1 VSGVVAV
8 GQRLRAPRR
17 HWHDAPLRTRLT
29 AAAALAAMVSIVG
42 VISVAYVAVH
52 HELLGNIDS
61 QLRKQAPNVQLV
73 VTGTSGKNLI
83 VGNRNG
89 PGMVPSDVQGI
100 LLPTND
106 ANDYLSGRPNG
117 QAISIPITARD
128 RQIAAGHGGEWLHTT
143 DFQGTPLRVDTLHV
157 PFHDLHSGQV
167 YNGAVQ
173 VALPLTAVESQ
184 LHRLRLAFL
193 LLALLGLGAVV
204 AGSWLAVRRM
214 MRPVASLTEAAE
226 QIAVTRDLAT
236 RIEDYG
242 DDELGRLAVSFNT
255 MLDALERSLGSQ
267 RQLILD
273 ASHELRTPLASLRTN
288 VEVLHEIDRLTL
300 DQRHDLLDGIVTQL
314 EELTGLVA
322 DVVELARGD
331 APESAHSD
339 VEVDELVSHTVER
352 ARRYWPN
359 VVYMLTTEP
368 LVVRGVSSRL
378 DRAVI
383 NLLDNAGKFSAAG
396 AVVDVAVTSDGTI
409 SVADR
414 GPGVPEDALPFVFDR
429 FYRSDEARAMPG
441 SGLGLAIVKQVV
453 DGHGGTVT
461 MANRL
466 HGGAVVTVTLVPLP
480 LEEPVSASPEVE
492 PAPQTVAG

>member
-1 VSGVVAV
+1 MSGVVAV

-17 HWHDAPLRTRLT
+17 HWHDAPLRTRIT
-29 AAAALAAMVSIVG
+29 AAAALAATISIVG

-52 HELLGNIDS
+52 HELLSNIDS
-61 QLRKQAPNVQLV
+61 QLHQQAQNVHLNAAPSQTGYTVFVNRQPDMVSGPVQIVSSDGKFSKGAV
-73 VTGTSGKNLI
+73 V
-83 VGNRNG
+83 
-89 PGMVPSDVQGI
+89 
-100 LLPTND
+100 LPVSSRD
-106 ANDYLSGRPNG
+106 IAIAN
-117 QAISIPITARD
+117 
-128 RQIAAGHGGEWLHTT
+128 HGGLWLRTREVG
-143 DFQGTPLRVDTLHV
+143 GTPLRVLTFRSNLT
-157 PFHDLHSGQV
+157 G
-167 YNGAVQ
+167 YAVMI
-173 VALPLTAVESQ
+173 ALPLTAAESQ
-184 LHRLRLAFL
+184 LHKLRLAFL
-193 LLALLGLGAVV
+193 LLGLLGLLTVV
-204 AGSWLAVRRM
+204 AGSWLVVRRM

-226 QIAVTRDLAT
+226 QIAVTRDLTT

-300 DQRHDLLDGIVTQL
+300 EQRRDLLDGIVTQL

-339 VEVDELVSHTVER
+339 VEIDELVAHAVER

-359 VVYMLTTEP
+359 VVYMVSTEP
-368 LVVRGVSSRL
+368 LVVRGVSTRL

-383 NLLDNAGKFSAAG
+383 NLLDNAGKFSPAG
-396 AVVDVAVTSDGTI
+396 SVVDIAVTSDGTI

-414 GPGVPEDALPFVFDR
+414 GPGVPDDALPFVFDR

-466 HGGAVVTVTLVPLP
+466 DGGAVVTVTLVPLP
-480 LEEPVSASPEVE
+480 QEEPVSASPEVE

>member
-1 VSGVVAV
+1 
-8 GQRLRAPRR
+8 
-17 HWHDAPLRTRLT
+17 
-29 AAAALAAMVSIVG
+29 MVSIVG
-42 VISVAYVAVH
+42 VISVAYFAVH
-52 HELLGNIDS
+52 HELLSNIDS
-61 QLRKQAPNVQLV
+61 QLRKQAPGVSLHVTSKPGGGTVVQNASDPAMV
-73 VTGTSGKNLI
+73 SG
-83 VGNRNG
+83 
-89 PGMVPSDVQGI
+89 PVQGFY
-100 LLPTND
+100 LPEGSTVPVEFIPTGQNIHIPVS
-106 ANDYLSGRPNG
+106 SGDI
-117 QAISIPITARD
+117 AIAL
-128 RQIAAGHGGEWLHTT
+128 HGGESLRTVNVE
-143 DFQGTPLRVDTLHV
+143 GLPLRVATLRTRV
-157 PFHDLHSGQV
+157 FTSQGTEP
-167 YNGAVQ
+167 GAVQ
-173 VALPLTAVESQ
+173 VSLPLNAVESQ
-184 LHRLRLAFL
+184 LHKLRLAFL
-193 LLALLGLGAVV
+193 LLGLLGLGAVI
-204 AGSWLAVRRM
+204 AGSWLVVRRM

-236 RIEDYG
+236 RIDDYG

-255 MLDALERSLGSQ
+255 MLDALERSLGAQ

-300 DQRHDLLDGIVTQL
+300 DQRRDLLNGIVTQL

-331 APESAHSD
+331 APESAHSA
-339 VEVDELVSHTVER
+339 VEVDELVSHAVER

-396 AVVDVAVTSDGTI
+396 AVVDVSVTSDGTI

-414 GPGVPEDALPFVFDR
+414 GPGVPDDALPFVFDR

-480 LEEPVSASPEVE
+480 QEEPVSASPEVE

>member
-29 AAAALAAMVSIVG
+29 AAAALAATVSIVG
-42 VISVAYVAVH
+42 VISVAYFAVH
-52 HELLGNIDS
+52 HELLSNVDS
-61 QLRKQAPNVQLV
+61 QLQQQANNVELTLTPTPLGVSVQVPQQPDMVSGPVQAVSVDGRHSFGRV
-73 VTGTSGKNLI
+73 VLP
-83 VGNRNG
+83 VG
-89 PGMVPSDVQGI
+89 
-100 LLPTND
+100 
-106 ANDYLSGRPNG
+106 
-117 QAISIPITARD
+117 ARD
-128 RQIAAGHGGEWLHTT
+128 RHIAAHGGTWLRTNM
-143 DFQGTPLRVDTLHV
+143 DQGTPLRVLTIQRTV
-157 PFHDLHSGQV
+157 PDGHGGSVGIAL
-167 YNGAVQ
+167 Q
-173 VALPLTAVESQ
+173 VALPLTAADSQ
-184 LHRLRLAFL
+184 LHKLRLAFL
-193 LLALLGLGAVV
+193 LLALCGLGTVV
-204 AGSWLAVRRM
+204 AGSWLVVRRM

-236 RIEDYG
+236 RIDDYG

-255 MLDALERSLGSQ
+255 MLDALERSLGAQ

-339 VEVDELVSHTVER
+339 VEVDELVSHAVER

-396 AVVDVAVTSDGTI
+396 AVVDVSVTSDGTI

-414 GPGVPEDALPFVFDR
+414 GPGVPDDALPFVFDR

-466 HGGAVVTVTLVPLP
+466 HGGAVVTVRLVPLP
-480 LEEPVSASPEVE
+480 QEEPVSASAEVE

>member
-1 VSGVVAV
+1 VSGVAAV

-17 HWHDAPLRTRLT
+17 HWHDAPLRTRIT
-29 AAAALAAMVSIVG
+29 AAAALAATISIVG
-42 VISVAYVAVH
+42 VVSVAYVAVH
-52 HELLGNIDS
+52 HELLSNIDS
-61 QLRKQAPNVQLV
+61 QLNEQASNVQVGASVDPGTGLV
-73 VTGTSGKNLI
+73 SAHI
-83 VGNRNG
+83 VPQ
-89 PGMVPSDVQGI
+89 PGMVSADLQI
-100 LLPTND
+100 LNTAGKHQTRSAVDLPV
-106 ANDYLSGRPNG
+106 YG
-117 QAISIPITARD
+117 RD
-128 RQIAAGHGGEWLHTT
+128 RRLANHEGQWLHAVKVN
-143 DFQGTPLRVDTLHV
+143 GTPFRVLT
-157 PFHDLHSGQV
+157 FHHDIPGTEGV
-167 YNGAVQ
+167 AVQ

-184 LHRLRLAFL
+184 LHKLRLAFL
-193 LLALLGLGAVV
+193 LLALLGLGTVI
-204 AGSWLAVRRM
+204 AGSWLVVRRM

-236 RIEDYG
+236 RIDDYG

-288 VEVLHEIDRLTL
+288 VEVLHEIDRLTP
-300 DQRHDLLDGIVTQL
+300 DQRRDLLEGIVTQL

-339 VEVDELVSHTVER
+339 VEVDELVTHAVER

-359 VVYMLTTEP
+359 VVYMLSSEP
-368 LVVRGVSSRL
+368 LVVRGVAARL

-383 NLLDNAGKFSAAG
+383 NLLDNAGKFSSPG
-396 AVVDVAVTSDGTI
+396 SVVDVAVTSAGTI
-409 SVADR
+409 RVSDR

-480 LEEPVSASPEVE
+480 QEEPVSASPEVE

>member
-1 VSGVVAV
+1 VSGVAAV
-8 GQRLRAPRR
+8 GERLRAPRR
-17 HWHDAPLRTRLT
+17 HWHDAPLRTRIT
-29 AAAALAAMVSIVG
+29 AAAALAATISIVG

-52 HELLGNIDS
+52 HELLSNIDS
-61 QLRKQAPNVQLV
+61 QLNEQASNVQV
-73 VTGTSGKNLI
+73 GTSIDPNTGL
-83 VGNRNG
+83 VGAHILPQ
-89 PGMVPSDVQGI
+89 PGMLSADLQILNSQGNHHPTDVV
-100 LLPTND
+100 LPV
-106 ANDYLSGRPNG
+106 Y
-117 QAISIPITARD
+117 ARD
-128 RQIAAGHGGEWLHTT
+128 RQLASHEGEWLHAATVH
-143 DFQGTPLRVDTLHV
+143 GTPFRVLT
-157 PFHDLHSGQV
+157 FHHDIPGTEGV
-167 YNGAVQ
+167 AVQ

-184 LHRLRLAFL
+184 LHKLRLAFL
-193 LLALLGLGAVV
+193 LLALLGLGTVI
-204 AGSWLAVRRM
+204 AGSWLVVRRM

-236 RIEDYG
+236 RIDDYG

-255 MLDALERSLGSQ
+255 MLDALERSLGAQ

-288 VEVLHEIDRLTL
+288 VEVLHEIDRLAP
-300 DQRHDLLDGIVTQL
+300 DQRRELLDGIVTQL

-339 VEVDELVSHTVER
+339 VEVDELVTHAVER

-368 LVVRGVSSRL
+368 LVVRGVPSRL

-383 NLLDNAGKFSAAG
+383 NLLDNAGKFSLPG
-396 AVVDVAVTSDGTI
+396 SVVDVSVTSNGSI

-414 GPGVPEDALPFVFDR
+414 GPGVPEDALPYVFDR
-429 FYRSDEARAMPG
+429 FYRSDEARALPG

-461 MANRL
+461 LANRL

-480 LEEPVSASPEVE
+480 QEEPVSASPEVE
-492 PAPQTVAG
+492 TAPQTVAG

>member
-29 AAAALAAMVSIVG
+29 AAAALAATVSIVG
-42 VISVAYVAVH
+42 VISVAYFAVH
-52 HELLGNIDS
+52 HELLSNVDS
-61 QLRKQAPNVQLV
+61 QLQQQANNVELTLTPTPLGVSVQVPQQPDMVSGPVQAVSVDGRHSFGRV
-73 VTGTSGKNLI
+73 VLP
-83 VGNRNG
+83 VG
-89 PGMVPSDVQGI
+89 
-100 LLPTND
+100 
-106 ANDYLSGRPNG
+106 
-117 QAISIPITARD
+117 ARD
-128 RQIAAGHGGEWLHTT
+128 RHIAAHGGTWLRTNM
-143 DFQGTPLRVDTLHV
+143 DQGTPLRVLTIQRTV
-157 PFHDLHSGQV
+157 PDGHGGSVGIAL
-167 YNGAVQ
+167 Q
-173 VALPLTAVESQ
+173 VALPLTAADSQ
-184 LHRLRLAFL
+184 LHKLRLAFL
-193 LLALLGLGAVV
+193 LLALCGLGTVV
-204 AGSWLAVRRM
+204 AGSWLVVRRM

-236 RIEDYG
+236 RIDDYG

-255 MLDALERSLGSQ
+255 MLDALERSLGAQ

-396 AVVDVAVTSDGTI
+396 AVVDVSVTSDGTI

-414 GPGVPEDALPFVFDR
+414 GPGVPDDALPFVFDR

-466 HGGAVVTVTLVPLP
+466 HGGAVVTVRLVPLP
-480 LEEPVSASPEVE
+480 QEEPVSASAEVE

>member
-1 VSGVVAV
+1 VSGVAAV
-8 GQRLRAPRR
+8 GQRLAAPRR
-17 HWHDAPLRTRLT
+17 HWHDAPLRTRIT
-29 AAAALAAMVSIVG
+29 AAAALAATISIVG

-61 QLRKQAPNVQLV
+61 QLNEQASNVQVGATIDPRTGLV
-73 VTGTSGKNLI
+73 SAHI
-83 VGNRNG
+83 VPQ
-89 PGMVPSDVQGI
+89 PGMVSADLQI
-100 LLPTND
+100 LNTIGKHQTRSAVNLPV
-106 ANDYLSGRPNG
+106 Y
-117 QAISIPITARD
+117 ARD
-128 RQIAAGHGGEWLHTT
+128 RQLANHEGQWLHAATVN
-143 DFQGTPLRVDTLHV
+143 GTAFRVLT
-157 PFHDLHSGQV
+157 FHHDIPGTEGV
-167 YNGAVQ
+167 AVQ

-184 LHRLRLAFL
+184 LHKLRLAFL
-193 LLALLGLGAVV
+193 LLALLGLGTVI
-204 AGSWLAVRRM
+204 AGSWLVVRRM

-226 QIAVTRDLAT
+226 QIAVTRDLTT

-255 MLDALERSLGSQ
+255 MLDALERSLGAQ
-267 RQLILD
+267 RQLIMD

-288 VEVLHEIDRLTL
+288 VEVLHEIDRLAPH
-300 DQRHDLLDGIVTQL
+300 QRRELLDGIVTQL

-339 VEVDELVSHTVER
+339 VEVDELVAHAVER

-383 NLLDNAGKFSAAG
+383 NLLDNAGKFSLPG
-396 AVVDVAVTSDGTI
+396 SVVDVSVTSDGSI

-414 GPGVPEDALPFVFDR
+414 GPGVPEDALPYVFDR
-429 FYRSDEARAMPG
+429 FYRSDEARALPG

-480 LEEPVSASPEVE
+480 QEEPVSASPEVE

>member
-1 VSGVVAV
+1 
-8 GQRLRAPRR
+8 
-17 HWHDAPLRTRLT
+17 
-29 AAAALAAMVSIVG
+29 
-42 VISVAYVAVH
+42 
-52 HELLGNIDS
+52 
-61 QLRKQAPNVQLV
+61 
-73 VTGTSGKNLI
+73 
-83 VGNRNG
+83 
-89 PGMVPSDVQGI
+89 
-100 LLPTND
+100 
-106 ANDYLSGRPNG
+106 
-117 QAISIPITARD
+117 
-128 RQIAAGHGGEWLHTT
+128 
-143 DFQGTPLRVDTLHV
+143 
-157 PFHDLHSGQV
+157 
-167 YNGAVQ
+167 
-173 VALPLTAVESQ
+173 
-184 LHRLRLAFL
+184 
-193 LLALLGLGAVV
+193 
-204 AGSWLAVRRM
+204 M

-226 QIAVTRDLAT
+226 QIAVTRDLTT
-236 RIEDYG
+236 RIDDYG

-255 MLDALERSLGSQ
+255 MLDALERSLGAQ

-288 VEVLHEIDRLTL
+288 VEVLHDVDRLTL
-300 DQRHDLLDGIVTQL
+300 DQRRDLLDGIVTQL

-339 VEVDELVSHTVER
+339 VEVDELVAHAVDR
-352 ARRYWPN
+352 ARRYWPG
-359 VVYMLTTEP
+359 VVYMLSTEP

-396 AVVDVAVTSDGTI
+396 SVVDVSVTSAGSI

-414 GPGVPEDALPFVFDR
+414 GPGVPDDVLPYVFDR
-429 FYRSDEARAMPG
+429 FYRSDEARALPG

-466 HGGAVVTVTLVPLP
+466 HGGAVVTMTLVPLP
-480 LEEPVSASPEVE
+480 QEEPVPTSAEVE